1 MARIALFEGLV
12 SDELGQAVNVG
23 YLGNQAYYIVNDA
36 GFERYV
42 LAENVDRQVLRMLSE
57 QMLAQRDLVVEG
69 TLKFLGQEDL
79 FAKAM
84 VEASLDK
91 MDENIEQVLQ
101 AGLPEEAR
109 SWLGLMGFH
118 LVINYHGDVID
129 LSLPSE
135 IETDE
140 L

>member
-1 MARIALFEGLV
+1 MARTAVFEGLV
-12 SDELGQAVNVG
+12 SDEFGQAVNVG
-23 YLGNQAYYIVNDA
+23 HLGDQAYYIVDDV

-42 LAENVDRQVLRMLSE
+42 LAETVDRQVLRTLSE
-57 QMLAQRDLVVEG
+57 QMQAQRDLVIEG
-69 TLKFLGQEDL
+69 TLKFIGQEDL

-101 AGLPEEAR
+101 MGLPEEAR
-109 SWLGLMGFH
+109 TWLGLMGFH

-129 LSLPSE
+129 LNLPSE
-135 IETDE
+135 IESDE
-140 L
+140 

>member
-1 MARIALFEGLV
+1 MARTAVFEGLV
-12 SDELGQAVNVG
+12 SDEFGQAVNVG
-23 YLGNQAYYIVNDA
+23 HLGDQAYYIVDDA

-42 LAENVDRQVLRMLSE
+42 LAETVDRQVLRTLSE
-57 QMLAQRDLVVEG
+57 QMQAQRDLVIEG
-69 TLKFLGQEDL
+69 TLKFIGQEDL

-101 AGLPEEAR
+101 MGLPEEAR
-109 SWLGLMGFH
+109 TWLGLMGFH

-129 LSLPSE
+129 LNLPSE
-135 IETDE
+135 IESDE
-140 L
+140 

>member
-1 MARIALFEGLV
+1 MARTAVFEGLV
-12 SDELGQAVNVG
+12 SDEFGQAVNVG
-23 YLGNQAYYIVNDA
+23 HLGDQAYYIVDDV

-42 LAENVDRQVLRMLSE
+42 LAKTVDRQVLRTLSE
-57 QMLAQRDLVVEG
+57 QMQAQRDLVIEG
-69 TLKFLGQEDL
+69 TLKFIGQEDL

-101 AGLPEEAR
+101 MGLPEEAR
-109 SWLGLMGFH
+109 TWLGLMGFH

-129 LSLPSE
+129 LNLPSE
-135 IETDE
+135 IEPDE
-140 L
+140 